1 MKKFIPII
9 VLTVISAFLVF
20 YRFIDI
26 PKYLAY
32 DEVEFAKL
40 ALSLQNKPYTPY
52 SSLATGHSTLYFYII
67 LTSLKTFG
75 INTFALRLPV
85 AIFGILSVLMF
96 YLVIK
101 GLKNYAVPAGR
112 QELRIKNYNVLP
124 FLLAIIFLT
133 SRWFLN
139 FSRFSFEA
147 TFLLF
152 LELTSIYFLIKSELV
167 KKAKIPNLF
176 APACRQAGFDVFRQ
190 KISVSSFYIL
200 FSGIFAGLAFLSYTP
215 GRIFFLLPLSFL
227 VFQLVNLLTRKQF
240 NNITIKQLFI
250 FLIPFLIIITPLTS
264 YLLTNK
270 DTRIDQQFFL
280 RNHEITVNEKVSG
293 LWSNISSTTLM
304 LFTKGDMNGR
314 HNYHGKPAQ
323 NPILGILF
331 VIGLTISIKN
341 WRNPI
346 NSFSIFYFLLSILPA
361 LMTYPWENPN
371 MLRTYTA
378 IPSIVY
384 FIGQTIYHLGTIVS
398 RLSFNKKMFV
408 SYFLFLVILFSCLYE
423 LRTYFKYQSTVFKQ
437 SFEIKLPLEKA
448 IKVKLKP

>member
-1 MKKFIPII
+1 MKKIIPII
-9 VLTVISAFLVF
+9 ILTIISAFFIF
-20 YRFIDI
+20 YRFVDI

-32 DEVEFAKL
+32 DEVEFTKL

-67 LTSLKTFG
+67 LLSLKTFG
-75 INTFALRLPV
+75 VNVFALRFPA

-101 GLKNYAVPAGR
+101 GLKNYAVPIGR
-112 QELRIKNYNVLP
+112 QELRIKNYNSLP
-124 FLLAIIFLT
+124 FLLAVIFLT

-152 LELTSIYFLIKSELV
+152 LELVSIYFLISKKSLFFSG
-167 KKAKIPNLF
+167 LF
-176 APACRQAGFDVFRQ
+176 AGF
-190 KISVSSFYIL
+190 
-200 FSGIFAGLAFLSYTP
+200 AFLSYTP

-227 VFQLVNLLTRKQF
+227 VFKLVNSLTRKQF
-240 NNITIKQLFI
+240 DNKIIKQFLY
-250 FLIPFLIIITPLTS
+250 FLIPFIIIITPLTN
-264 YLLTNK
+264 YLMNNK

-280 RNHEITVNEKVSG
+280 RNHEMTVNEKVNG

-314 HNYHGKPAQ
+314 HNYPGKPAL

-331 VIGLTISIKN
+331 IVGSVITMKSAFVKTTADKQWSNNKL
-341 WRNPI
+341 
-346 NSFSIFYFLLSILPA
+346 FLLYFLLSIFPA

-371 MLRTYTA
+371 MLRTFTV

-384 FIGQTIYHLGTIVS
+384 FVGLTISQIIKKTKQKYLWLIIIIIA
-398 RLSFNKKMFV
+398 LSSF
-408 SYFLFLVILFSCLYE
+408 YE
-423 LRTYFKYQSTVFKQ
+423 LRTYFKYQSKVFND
-437 SFEIKLPLEKA
+437 SFEIKWPLDKA
-448 IKVKLKP
+448 IKLKNPYEKVP